1 MSDTNVDHNNGD
13 EEQLAE
19 GTLLS
24 HLIELRSRVVKSVAT
39 VVVLL
44 ICLVPFTQKI
54 FDLVAYPLMAKLPA
68 GHKML
73 ATHPASTFFT
83 PFKTTV
89 FVAIL
94 LAMPVILYQVWSFVS
109 PGLYRREKRFAVP
122 LLVSSVVLFYTG
134 MLFAYYVVFPLMFSF
149 FSRTTPSGVQFSPD
163 IAEYL
168 SFVMTLLFAFGVAF
182 EVPIATVLL
191 TLTGLI
197 SLKKLRSFRPY
208 VLLGCFVVAMFL
220 TPPDAI
226 SQTLLA
232 VPMYALYEGGI
243 LMARVLLPDKAVE
256 ADEAEADGKS

>member
-1 MSDTNVDHNNGD
+1 MSDQTRVENGE

-24 HLIELRSRVVKSVAT
+24 HLIELRSRVVKSVAA
-39 VVVLL
+39 VVVLI

-89 FVAIL
+89 VVAVF

-109 PGLYRREKRFAVP
+109 PGLYKREKRFAVP

-134 MLFAYYVVFPLMFSF
+134 MVFAYYVVFPLMFSF
-149 FSRTTPSGVQFSPD
+149 FSRTTPEGVQFSPD

-168 SFVMTLLFAFGVAF
+168 KFVMTLLFAFGVAF
-182 EVPIATVLL
+182 EVPVATVLL
-191 TLTGLI
+191 TWTGLL
-197 SLKKLRSFRPY
+197 SLKKLRSYRSY
-208 VLLGCFVVAMFL
+208 VLLGCFVIAMFL

-226 SQTLLA
+226 SMTMLA
-232 VPMYALYEGGI
+232 VPMYLLYEGGI
-243 LMARVLLPDKAVE
+243 LMAKFMVPEKAAD
-256 ADEAEADGKS
+256 ADEAEAEGSA